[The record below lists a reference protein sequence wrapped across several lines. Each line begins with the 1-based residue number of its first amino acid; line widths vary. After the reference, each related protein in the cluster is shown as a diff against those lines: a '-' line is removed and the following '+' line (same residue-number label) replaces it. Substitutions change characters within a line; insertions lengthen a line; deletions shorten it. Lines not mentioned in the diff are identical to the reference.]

1 MLNRI
6 KITQNLDEL
15 QTYRTTKNEKNLTN
29 FIISFIAADQAWA
42 LAKTVSVDKTNCSV
56 SFNEF
61 LTLMSVQQ
69 EVEPDHETLVDVF
82 A

>member
-1 MLNRI
+1 MNYKL
-6 KITQNLDEL
+6 TEL
-15 QTYRTTKNEKNLTN
+15 PKMKKNLTN

>member
-1 MLNRI
+1 MNYI
-6 KITQNLDEL
+6 
-15 QTYRTTKNEKNLTN
+15 QTYRTTKKWKNLTN

>member
-1 MLNRI
+1 MNYKL
-6 KITQNLDEL
+6 TEL
-15 QTYRTTKNEKNLTN
+15 PKKKNLTN
-29 FIISFIAADQAWA
+29 FIISFIAADQAGA
-42 LAKTVSVDKTNCSV
+42 LAKTVSADTNQTNCSV